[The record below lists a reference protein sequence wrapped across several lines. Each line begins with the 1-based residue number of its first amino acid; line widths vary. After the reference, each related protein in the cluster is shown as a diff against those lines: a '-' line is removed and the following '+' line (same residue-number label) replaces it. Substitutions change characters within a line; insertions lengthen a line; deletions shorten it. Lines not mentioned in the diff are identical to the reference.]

1 MKNIQHTVVF
11 LLLLACL
18 GGNTTLAGVRPLTA
32 NTGRDTT
39 DVGLDLIILNAV
51 INQPGCLGFT
61 VTCVADHVSAFDNMH
76 DTLSG
81 QVKIKGQKVYVQ
93 LDSTV
98 QVQNDLYNAVI
109 QHKNEVIFLRKKKP
123 VRQSMWQLDLMDKA
137 FVKGYVQRMYK
148 VDSAAFKKIKVDF
161 KPGFPYLAYEMV
173 YDTAQMLP
181 VCVKYKI
188 KREDG
193 TTSGGYDQFH
203 YHFTGFSSASFSD
216 AIFSTD
222 PFFTKEN
229 GAWKLTAPYTQ
240 YKIADNSSFY

>member
-11 LLLLACL
+11 LLLLSCL

-32 NTGRDTT
+32 NTWRDTT

-51 INQPGCLGFT
+51 INQPGYLNFT
-61 VTCVADHVSAFDNMH
+61 VTCVADHVSLFDNRH

-81 QVKIKGQKVYVQ
+81 QVKVKGQQVYVQ
-93 LDSTV
+93 LDSTL
-98 QVQNDLYNAVI
+98 QIQNDLYNATI
-109 QHKNEVIFLRKKKP
+109 KHTDEVISLRKKKP

-137 FVKGYVQRMYK
+137 FVKGYVQRMYT

-173 YDTAQMLP
+173 YDPTQMLP

-188 KREDG
+188 RKEDG
-193 TTSGGYDQFH
+193 TTAGGYDQFH
-203 YHFTGFSSASFSD
+203 YHFTGFSTTAFSD
-216 AIFSTD
+216 GIFSTD

-229 GAWKLTAPYTQ
+229 GAWKLTAPYIN
-240 YKIADNSSFY
+240 YKIADNSSLY